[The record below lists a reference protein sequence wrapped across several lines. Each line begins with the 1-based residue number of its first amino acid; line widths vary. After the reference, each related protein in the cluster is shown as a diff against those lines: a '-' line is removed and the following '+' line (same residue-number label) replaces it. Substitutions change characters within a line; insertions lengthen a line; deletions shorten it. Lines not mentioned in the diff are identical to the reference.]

1 MPQCWKSRVTAHLL
15 LIVKMDVIVSKHI
28 VILDVYFVKI
38 FVNGEYYRVLNYV
51 L

>member
-1 MPQCWKSRVTAHLL
+1 MKKHICKYLL
-15 LIVKMDVIVSKHI
+15 LMDVIVSKHI

-38 FVNGEYYRVLNYV
+38 FVKGEYYRILNYV